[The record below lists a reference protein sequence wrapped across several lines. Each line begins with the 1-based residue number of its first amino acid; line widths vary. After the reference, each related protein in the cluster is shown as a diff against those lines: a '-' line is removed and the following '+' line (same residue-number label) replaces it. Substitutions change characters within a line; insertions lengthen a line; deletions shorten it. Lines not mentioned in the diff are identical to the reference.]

1 MMKILDFFKKTK
13 VQEPA
18 SEPVA
23 LSEAVRPNGEKWPFG
38 LPITQSTHI
47 ALDHYSTRQQ
57 ARIAMQDSLHARS
70 IVERFADTVVDTGLK
85 LRPSPL
91 IEELGISPEEANK
104 WSRSVAS
111 RFHSFASRKTCS
123 RDQSMNLYQAQRM
136 AEVFQQRDNDYFV
149 RFYYSKPT
157 GRRVSSVQF
166 QFIDADQV
174 CGSGYLKNGVT
185 IPNVE
190 DGIQYDADGVEIG
203 YMVESWNGKFFETKH
218 VPAEAGGRVQM
229 IHCYQSEYAGQK
241 RGLSRL
247 AHAVQE
253 FSNLTDFAS
262 SHIQQAINKSS
273 IAMTVESDTESPASN
288 PFSDLAARRGAGPS
302 APIDMA
308 SATIASYRETNL
320 QEDMGFY
327 TVPEVTFQRPG
338 SIGVFNLKGR
348 EKLKPFDT
356 SGPSDKYDSFVGSF
370 VSHLSAS
377 LSIPLEIVLMKFN
390 QNYSA
395 SRAALILFWRVA
407 RIWQGEMTSDWLD
420 VLYEVWLSEEIAAGR
435 VSCPGFSAPDLRQ
448 AWLCATWR
456 GQPMPNIDP
465 AKTAEADKMY
475 LEMGAQT
482 FDDVAANFNGSDFTA
497 NVVANEDSVEKLP
510 MMPWS
515 KAAMAAAAPAKE
527 GSDSKKPDPS
537 EDPEEDTEDDEDK

>member
-1 MMKILDFFKKTK
+1 MMKIFDFFKKTK
-13 VQEPA
+13 VQEPEA
-18 SEPVA
+18 PIQAVSE
-23 LSEAVRPNGEKWPFG
+23 SIRPNGEKWPFG

-104 WSRSVAS
+104 WSRRVAS

-136 AEVFQQRDNDYFV
+136 AEIFQQRDNDYYV

-166 QFIDADQV
+166 QFIDPDQV

-185 IPNVE
+185 IPNVV

-203 YMVESWNGKFFETKH
+203 YMVESWNGKFYETKH

-229 IHCYQSEYAGQK
+229 IHCFQSEYAGQK
-241 RGLSRL
+241 RGTSRL

-262 SHIQQAINKSS
+262 SHIQQAINQSG
-273 IAMTVESDTESPASN
+273 IAMTVESDTEAPASN
-288 PFSDLAARRGAGPS
+288 PFSDLAARRGAGPAS
-302 APIDMA
+302 PIDMVVPQ
-308 SATIASYRETNL
+308 IASYRETNL
-320 QEDMGFY
+320 QEDMGYY
-327 TVPEVTFQRPG
+327 TVPEVAFQRPG

-348 EKLKPFDT
+348 EKLKPFSP

-420 VLYEVWLSEEIAAGR
+420 VLYEMWLAEEIAAGR
-435 VSCPGFSAPDLRQ
+435 ESCPGFSEPDLKQ
-448 AWLCATWR
+448 AWICATWR

-497 NVVANEDSVEKLP
+497 NVVANEDSVKKLP
-510 MMPWS
+510 IMPWT
-515 KAAMAAAAPAKE
+515 KIAMAPQAEP
-527 GSDSKKPDPS
+527 GSDKKDQ
-537 EDPEEDTEDDEDK
+537 EDPEDPADTEDEEK